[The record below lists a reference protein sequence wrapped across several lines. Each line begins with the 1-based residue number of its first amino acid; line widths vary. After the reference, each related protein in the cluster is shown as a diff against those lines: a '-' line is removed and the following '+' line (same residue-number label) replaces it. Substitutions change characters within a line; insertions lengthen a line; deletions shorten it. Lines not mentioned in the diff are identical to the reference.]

1 MPKRGTQPSAT
12 SGSRISPTPVDG
24 RADGRVMDGARSTS
38 VSGTS
43 IERDDQLGRRIRA
56 LRTERGLTLTGL
68 AKRVGITRSFLS
80 SVERGVAYPSILVL
94 RSIAAS
100 LEVPVFLLFTAPES
114 NGLVVRKEARK
125 VIRPP
130 GAQMSYELVSPDV
143 RHKIEMIIVRLEPG
157 VDGSAMAHEG
167 EECALVLHGRVIIT
181 VGDVDY
187 ELSEGDS
194 IYYDSGLPHKARA
207 VGGEP
212 AEIVSAITPP
222 NF

>member
-1 MPKRGTQPSAT
+1 MSTSRSRG
-12 SGSRISPTPVDG
+12 RG
-24 RADGRVMDGARSTS
+24 RARVNPSGPGRAGRGGADRSTDPAPAPA
-38 VSGTS
+38 V
-43 IERDDQLGRRIRA
+43 ERDDQLGRRIRA
-56 LRTERGLTLTGL
+56 LRTERGHTLTGL
-68 AKRVGITRSFLS
+68 AAKVGITRSFLS

-94 RSIAAS
+94 RSIAAA

-114 NGLVVRKEARK
+114 NGIVVRSESRR

-130 GAQMSYELVSPDV
+130 GGSLSYELLSPDL
-143 RHKIEMIIVRLEPG
+143 RRKLEMIIVRLKPG
-157 VDGSAMAHEG
+157 VDGSALAHEG
-167 EECALVLHGRVIIT
+167 EECALVLKGRVLMT

-187 ELSEGDS
+187 ELNQGDS

-207 VGGEP
+207 LGDEP

>member
-1 MPKRGTQPSAT
+1 MSTPGPRERRPAGKARGRRARKQSTVAGGP
-12 SGSRISPTPVDG
+12 IDG
-24 RADGRVMDGARSTS
+24 LRTTTV
-38 VSGTS
+38 
-43 IERDDQLGRRIRA
+43 ERDDQLGRRIRA
-56 LRTERGLTLTGL
+56 LRTERGHTLTGL
-68 AKRVGITRSFLS
+68 AARVGITRSFLS

-94 RSIAAS
+94 RSIAAA

-114 NGLVVRKEARK
+114 NGIVVRKDARK

-130 GAQMSYELVSPDV
+130 GAALSYELVSPDI
-143 RHKIEMIIVRLEPG
+143 RRKMEMIIVRLKPG
-157 VDGSAMAHEG
+157 VDGSAMAHDG
-167 EECALVLHGRVIIT
+167 EECALVLKGRVVIT

-187 ELSEGDS
+187 ELNQGDS

-207 VGGEP
+207 LGDEQ

>member
-1 MPKRGTQPSAT
+1 MST
-12 SGSRISPTPVDG
+12 SGPRERRPAGI
-24 RADGRVMDGARSTS
+24 ARSRSARDRRATGGRPPDPQQTAA
-38 VSGTS
+38 V
-43 IERDDQLGRRIRA
+43 ERDDQLGRRIRA
-56 LRTERGLTLTGL
+56 LRTERGHTLTGL
-68 AKRVGITRSFLS
+68 AARVGITRSFLS

-94 RSIAAS
+94 RSIAAA

-114 NGLVVRKEARK
+114 NGIVVRREARK
-125 VIRPP
+125 VIQPP
-130 GAQMSYELVSPDV
+130 GGSLSYELVSPDV
-143 RHKIEMIIVRLEPG
+143 RRKIEMIIVRLKPG

-167 EECALVLHGRVIIT
+167 EECALVLHGRVVIT

-187 ELSEGDS
+187 ELNQGDS

-207 VGGEP
+207 LGEEH

>member
-1 MPKRGTQPSAT
+1 MSTPRTKARIADGAPSARP
-12 SGSRISPTPVDG
+12 S
-24 RADGRVMDGARSTS
+24 A
-38 VSGTS
+38 

-68 AKRVGITRSFLS
+68 AARVGITRSFLS

-94 RSIAAS
+94 RSIASA

-114 NGLVVRKEARK
+114 NGAVVRKDARK
-125 VIRPP
+125 VIKPP
-130 GAQMSYELVSPDV
+130 GGSLSYELVSPDV
-143 RHKIEMIIVRLEPG
+143 RRKIEMILVHVKPG
-157 VDGSAMAHEG
+157 VDATAMAHEG
-167 EECALVLHGRVIIT
+167 EECALVLRGQVVIT

-187 ELSEGDS
+187 ELNEGDS
-194 IYYDSGLPHKARA
+194 IYYDSGLPHKTRA
-207 VGGEP
+207 VGEEE

>member
-1 MPKRGTQPSAT
+1 MSTSRSRG
-12 SGSRISPTPVDG
+12 RG
-24 RADGRVMDGARSTS
+24 RARVIPSGPGRAGRGS
-38 VSGTS
+38 SGRPTDPAPAPAV
-43 IERDDQLGRRIRA
+43 ERDDQLGRRIRA
-56 LRTERGLTLTGL
+56 LRTERGHTLTGL
-68 AKRVGITRSFLS
+68 AAKVGITRSFLS

-94 RSIAAS
+94 RSIAAA

-114 NGLVVRKEARK
+114 NGIVVRSESRR

-130 GAQMSYELVSPDV
+130 GGSLSYELLSPDL
-143 RHKIEMIIVRLEPG
+143 RRKLEMIIVRLKPG
-157 VDGSAMAHEG
+157 VDGSALAHEG
-167 EECALVLHGRVIIT
+167 EECALVLKGRVLMT

-187 ELSEGDS
+187 ELNQGDS

-207 VGGEP
+207 LGDEP

>member
-1 MPKRGTQPSAT
+1 MST
-12 SGSRISPTPVDG
+12 SGPRERGSSGTARRRSARDRRDDG
-24 RADGRVMDGARSTS
+24 RPAADPPPTTAV
-38 VSGTS
+38 
-43 IERDDQLGRRIRA
+43 ERDDQLGRRIRA

-68 AKRVGITRSFLS
+68 AARVGITRSFLS

-94 RSIAAS
+94 RSIAAA

-114 NGLVVRKEARK
+114 NGIVVRKEARK

-130 GAQMSYELVSPDV
+130 GAALSYELLSPDI
-143 RHKIEMIIVRLEPG
+143 RRKMEMIIVRLKPG
-157 VDGSAMAHEG
+157 VDGSAMAHDG
-167 EECALVLHGRVIIT
+167 EECALVLKGRVVIT

-187 ELSEGDS
+187 ELNQGDS

-207 VGGEP
+207 LGDEH

>member
-1 MPKRGTQPSAT
+1 MST
-12 SGSRISPTPVDG
+12 SGPRERPAGI
-24 RADGRVMDGARSTS
+24 ARSRS
-38 VSGTS
+38 ARDRPASGGPPPDPQQTTTV
-43 IERDDQLGRRIRA
+43 ERDDQLGRRIRV
-56 LRTERGLTLTGL
+56 LRTERGHTLTGL
-68 AKRVGITRSFLS
+68 AARVGITRSFLS

-94 RSIAAS
+94 RSIAAA

-114 NGLVVRKEARK
+114 NGIVVRKEARK
-125 VIRPP
+125 VIQPP
-130 GAQMSYELVSPDV
+130 GTSLSYELVSPDV
-143 RHKIEMIIVRLEPG
+143 RRKIEMIIVRLRPG

-167 EECALVLHGRVIIT
+167 EECALVLHGRVVIT

-187 ELSEGDS
+187 ELNEGDS

-207 VGGEP
+207 LGEEH

>member
-1 MPKRGTQPSAT
+1 MAT
-12 SGSRISPTPVDG
+12 
-24 RADGRVMDGARSTS
+24 ARSTP
-38 VSGTS
+38 

-68 AKRVGITRSFLS
+68 AARVGITRSFLS

-94 RSIAAS
+94 RTIASA

-114 NGLVVRKEARK
+114 NGAVVRKDSRK
-125 VIRPP
+125 VIKPP
-130 GAQMSYELVSPDV
+130 GSPLSYELVSPDL
-143 RHKIEMIIVRLEPG
+143 RRKIEMILVHLKPG

-167 EECALVLHGRVIIT
+167 EECALVLRGHVVIT
-181 VGDVDY
+181 VGDVEY
-187 ELSEGDS
+187 ELNEGDS

-207 VGGEP
+207 VGEEN